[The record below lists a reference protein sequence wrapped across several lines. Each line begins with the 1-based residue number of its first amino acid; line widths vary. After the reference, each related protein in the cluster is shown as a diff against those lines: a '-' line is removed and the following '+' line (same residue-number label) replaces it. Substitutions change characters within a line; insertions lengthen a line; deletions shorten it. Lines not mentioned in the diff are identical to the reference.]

1 MQINSYNSKIL
12 ITEDPDSDLEQT
24 IREIDPDKI
33 FVIVDRNTKKYCL
46 PLLPKLKTNKKVQLI
61 ETGQGEKNKNLESVV
76 HIWNDLTVNLAGRN
90 SLIINLGGGLLSDVG
105 GFAASTF
112 KRGIQFIN
120 IPTTLLSMVDA
131 SVGGKVGVNFTHIK
145 NHIGVFNSPGVVFIS
160 SSFLKTLPE
169 RHLYA
174 GWAEMIKH
182 GLIYSPSHLF
192 NLLETSPE
200 ESGKNRLN
208 EFIFESVSIK
218 NYFVTNDPFE
228 KNIRKAL
235 NFGHTLGHAFESLSQ
250 EMAKPLLHGE
260 AVANGMLCELSLS
273 VEKCGFQKKEFERIK
288 EYIQK
293 YYPIFNPDEK
303 LLRTV
308 LDIARQDK
316 KNRGEKIN
324 FTLLE
329 EVGKYALDQ
338 YVGEELIKKSLNH
351 ILSKAW

>member
-1 MQINSYNSKIL
+1 MQINSYNSKIF
-12 ITEDPDSDLEQT
+12 ITEEPDSELEQA

-46 PLLPKLKTNKKVQLI
+46 PLLPKLKTNQKVQLI

-76 HIWNDLTVNLAGRN
+76 HIWNKLTVNLAGRN
-90 SLIINLGGGLLSDVG
+90 SLIINLGGGLLSDMG
-105 GFAASTF
+105 GFAASAF
-112 KRGIQFIN
+112 KRGIRFIN
-120 IPTTLLSMVDA
+120 VPTTLLSMVDA
-131 SVGGKVGVNFTHIK
+131 SVGGKVGVNFMHLK
-145 NHIGVFNSPGVVFIS
+145 NHIGVFNSPGMVFIS
-160 SSFLKTLPE
+160 SSFLRTLPE
-169 RHLYA
+169 RQLYA

-182 GLIYSPSHLF
+182 GLIHSPSHLF

-200 ESGKNRLN
+200 ELGKDRLN
-208 EFIFESVSIK
+208 EFIFESISIK

-250 EMAKPLLHGE
+250 DMSTPLLHGE
-260 AVANGMLCELSLS
+260 AIANGMLCELFLS
-273 VEKCGFQKKEFERIK
+273 VEKSGFQEKEFERIK

-293 YYPIFNPDEK
+293 YYPIFNADVK
-303 LLRTV
+303 LVRTV

-316 KNRGEKIN
+316 KNRGEKVN

-329 EVGKYALDQ
+329 GAGNYSLDQ
-338 YVGEELIKKSLNH
+338 YVEEALIEKSLKQ
-351 ILSKAW
+351 IMSTA